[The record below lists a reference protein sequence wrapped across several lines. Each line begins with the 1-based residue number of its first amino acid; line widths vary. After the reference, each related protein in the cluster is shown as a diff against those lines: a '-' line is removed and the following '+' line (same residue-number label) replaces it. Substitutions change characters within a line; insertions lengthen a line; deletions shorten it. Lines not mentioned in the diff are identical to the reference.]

1 MYLRFQNVTFGAHQK
16 RPHSGIF

>member
-1 MYLRFQNVTFGAHQK
+1 MYLRFQNVISGAHQK